1 MFGVRNYL
9 GKRFQSLSV
18 TPVNDIKDMANMLQS
33 GGFGLSNIYENIE
46 NRAQFEDILKTYI
59 DAVNKEPED
68 VDLLVLYFAGQGV
81 QGLPRKLAK
90 KRRLGIF
97 LDRVGISHDI
107 ALVTGN
113 ESLFPVAK
121 LQTILADLNSRVKRK
136 VIILDCRFAKRRRS
150 RAATDSFVIAEDS
163 YNRMP
168 DIQESPYDWDVPTVS
183 EESLDKLTTMFT
195 IYPTIEEGTPLQAV
209 DSHPGRTNGFL
220 TGCLLNILRDV
231 QRPLIEELP
240 R

>member
-18 TPVNDIKDMANMLQS
+18 TPFNDVKDMANVLQQ
-33 GGFGLSNIYENIE
+33 GGFGVNNLYENVE
-46 NRAQFEDILKTYI
+46 SRAAFEDILKTYV

-81 QGLPRKLAK
+81 QGLPRKLAR

-97 LDRVGISHDI
+97 LDRIGISHDL
-107 ALVTGN
+107 ALVTSN

-121 LQTILADLNSRVKRK
+121 LQTILAGLNAKVRRK
-136 VIILDCRFAKRRRS
+136 VIVLDCRFAKRRRS
-150 RAATDSFVIAEDS
+150 RIMANLNNNEGNNGSNAFAVDNAEDF
-163 YNRMP
+163 
-168 DIQESPYDWDVPTVS
+168 IQESPYDWDVPTVS

-195 IYPTIEEGTPLQAV
+195 IYPT
-209 DSHPGRTNGFL
+209 
-220 TGCLLNILRDV
+220 
-231 QRPLIEELP
+231 
-240 R
+240 